1 MVKGKIALGSNFVFQ
16 NQIEYLRLK
25 WCILGRDS
33 KTRFQE
39 GVLGLGEFLKKKA
52 GLFLTL
58 PLISNKEI

>member
-39 GVLGLGEFLKKKA
+39 GVLGLGEFLKKK
-52 GLFLTL
+52 GRIIPNP
-58 PLISNKEI
+58 PLNI